1 MKCDQ
6 DVKRLIFEDADKDP
20 ECVPRQLKTL
30 MIRRATD
37 PDPDVKH
44 FAGSKILRDNLD
56 PSQAMK
62 AFILDVSGEKVNINL
77 TVDDE
82 AQCDRIVQGFKLL
95 FKEAQ
100 SQ

>member
-1 MKCDQ
+1 MKCDA

-20 ECVPRQLKTL
+20 ECVHRQLKTL
-30 MIRRATD
+30 TIRRATD

-62 AFILDVSGEKVNINL
+62 AFILDVSGENVNINM